1 MRRLLTPSTYQLQT
15 ESASVS
21 HQLELKRRLGG
32 GGWRGAAMATKAR
45 IFFSK
50 GRVKFDQA
58 HVVKNVGAPSRAAA
72 PTLDLRLIHKLITH
86 RVRAAAGRGFRGSR
100 RSGGYKLGHWG

>member
-1 MRRLLTPSTYQLQT
+1 
-15 ESASVS
+15 
-21 HQLELKRRLGG
+21 
-32 GGWRGAAMATKAR
+32 MATKAR

-58 HVVKNVGAPSRAAA
+58 HVVKHVGAPSRAAA

-100 RSGGYKLGHWG
+100 RSGGYKLGHWGVGGRVWSCQLGRALLGLCALQHTRAPCIGQA